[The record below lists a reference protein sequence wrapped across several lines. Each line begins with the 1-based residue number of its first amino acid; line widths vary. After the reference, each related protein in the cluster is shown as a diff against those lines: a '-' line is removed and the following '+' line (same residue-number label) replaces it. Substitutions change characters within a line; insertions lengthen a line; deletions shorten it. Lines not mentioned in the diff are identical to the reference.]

1 MKLFRNIIVQFTFI
15 TFFVVC
21 AISVSLAF
29 ILSRSMTNQALA
41 QHIDIYPKL
50 VASLVDIQPEI
61 PWFFRAESTAAGN
74 AAAIKS
80 FNGLLTF
87 GTVFR
92 VKVWR
97 LDNSIAWSNES
108 GIIGRQFADNDD
120 LAVAKGGR
128 VHYEIARPHKSEH
141 VSEQQAAR
149 VLEIY
154 VPVKE
159 GSGRTVGVIELYEEA
174 TELFW
179 RIERNNSII
188 WVLVLAAGGVIYL
201 LLFLVFLNAHRQQRL
216 SDERLSR
223 TQEVIIASL
232 AYQAEIRDM
241 ETGRHL
247 ERTGAYVRL
256 LAETLQRNPLFSVYL
271 TDEYLEDLVKSSPL
285 HDIGKV
291 GIPDAIL
298 CKQGKLTP
306 DEFDIMK
313 KHCEHGGAILKMAED
328 KLAFR
333 SFLTIARQ
341 IAMHHHER
349 WDGKGYPDG
358 LAGDQIP
365 LSARI
370 MALADVYDALRS
382 DRCYKKAFTHQQSRQ
397 ILVENQDSHFD
408 PAVVAAFLAQE
419 ERFEQISVALA
430 D

>member
-1 MKLFRNIIVQFTFI
+1 MKLFKNIIVQFTFF
-15 TFFVVC
+15 TFFVVFT
-21 AISVSLAF
+21 ISISLAV
-29 ILSRSMTNQALA
+29 ILSRSLTNQALA

-50 VASLVDIQPEI
+50 VTSMVNIQPEI
-61 PWFFRAESTAAGN
+61 LSFFQEEPPAAGN
-74 AAAIKS
+74 SVTAVKS

-97 LDNSIAWSNES
+97 LDNSIAWSNDTE
-108 GIIGRQFADNDD
+108 IIGKRFADNDD
-120 LAVAKGGR
+120 LAVAKGGQ
-128 VHYEIARPHKSEH
+128 VHYEIALPHKSEH
-141 VSEQQAAR
+141 ASEQEAAR
-149 VLEIY
+149 ILEIY
-154 VPVKE
+154 VPVKD
-159 GSGRTVGVIELYEEA
+159 GDRTLGVIELYEEA

-188 WVLVLAAGGVIYL
+188 WVLVLSAGIAIYL
-201 LLFLVFLNAHRQQRL
+201 LLFLVFLNAHRRQRL

-247 ERTGAYVRL
+247 ERTSAYVRL
-256 LAETLQRNPLFSVYL
+256 LAEVLQRQPPFRTYL
-271 TDEYLEDLVKSSPL
+271 SDEYVDDLIKSSPL

-298 CKQGKLTP
+298 CKPGKLTP
-306 DEFDIMK
+306 DEFAIMK
-313 KHCEHGGAILKMAED
+313 KHCEYGGAILKMAED

-333 SFLTIARQ
+333 SFLTIAGQ
-341 IAMHHHER
+341 IALHHHER
-349 WDGKGYPDG
+349 WDGTGYPHG
-358 LAGDQIP
+358 LHGEQIP

-382 DRCYKKAFTHQQSRQ
+382 ERCYKKAFDHQQSRG
-397 ILVENQDSHFD
+397 IIVENQGTQFD
-408 PAVVAAFLAQE
+408 PALVAAFLAQE
-419 ERFEQISVALA
+419 QRFEQISITLA